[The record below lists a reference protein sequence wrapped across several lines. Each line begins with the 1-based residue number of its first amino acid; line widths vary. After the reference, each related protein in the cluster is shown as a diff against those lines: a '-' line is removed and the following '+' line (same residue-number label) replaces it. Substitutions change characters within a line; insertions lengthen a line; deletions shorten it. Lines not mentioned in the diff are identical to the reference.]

1 MQIISSVAGSARAAT
16 ENQWESFDYGRG
28 PCPGTRRAPKAGV
41 QLLEGTGWPHQ
52 GINVTICVF
61 GLRPNTCQKTIMTS
75 RVEYH
80 LAFCIGILENP
91 GLKRG
96 GCKLGQ
102 AGTLSSPH
110 VLWRHLEVF

>member
-75 RVEYH
+75 RAEYQRYD
-80 LAFCIGILENP
+80 LLCALRTNTPCQKTTKP
-91 GLKRG
+91 
-96 GCKLGQ
+96 
-102 AGTLSSPH
+102 
-110 VLWRHLEVF
+110 